1 MPFLAQIK
9 VCYHTLM
16 EQSILTAFTL
26 SFLAGA
32 ATAVG
37 GALAFVIKRENL
49 SVLSLGLGFS
59 AGVMIYVSFME
70 ILPQAT
76 QALGLLFGEKPGA
89 WAATGLFFAGI
100 VLAWLIDTLLPSHHV
115 EQHTLDQSAKLK
127 HLGLFTALALAIHN
141 FPEGLATF
149 MASMQDATLG
159 VSIAVAVAI
168 HNIPEGIAVALP
180 VFHATGNRKQ
190 AFWYSAGSGMAEP
203 VGAVLGFFL
212 LKSVLQET
220 AFGVL
225 FGLIAGIM
233 VYIALDEL
241 LPTAH
246 EYGDGHKVI
255 WGVVSGMM
263 VMAVSLLL
271 F

>member
-1 MPFLAQIK
+1 
-9 VCYHTLM
+9 M
-16 EQSILTAFTL
+16 EQSIVTAFTL
-26 SFLAGA
+26 SFFAGA

-37 GALAFVIKRENL
+37 GALAFIIKKENL

-59 AGVMIYVSFME
+59 AGVMIDVSFME
-70 ILPQAT
+70 ILPQASDSLT
-76 QALGLLFGEKPGA
+76 VLYGQKNGN
-89 WAATGLFFAGI
+89 WASVGLFFLGI

-115 EQHTLDQSAKLK
+115 DEHTLDQSAKLK

-149 MASMQDATLG
+149 MASMQEPALG

-168 HNIPEGIAVALP
+168 HNIPEGVAVALP
-180 VFHATGNRKQ
+180 VYHATGNRRQ
-190 AFWYSAGSGMAEP
+190 AFWYSAGSGLAEP
-203 VGAVLGFFL
+203 VGALLGFFL
-212 LKSVLQET
+212 LRSFLHEA

-225 FGLIAGIM
+225 FALIAGIM

-246 EYGDGHKVI
+246 EYGEGHQVI
-255 WGVVSGMM
+255 WGVVGGMM
-263 VMAVSLLL
+263 IMAVSLLL

>member
-1 MPFLAQIK
+1 
-9 VCYHTLM
+9 M
-16 EQSILTAFTL
+16 ENSVFTAFTL

-37 GALAFVIKRENL
+37 GALAFVIKKENL
-49 SVLSLGLGFS
+49 SALSLGLGFS

-76 QALGLLFGEKPGA
+76 QSLGALYGQKPGA
-89 WAATGLFFAGI
+89 WAAVGLFFAGI
-100 VLAWLIDTLLPSHHV
+100 VAAWLIDTLLPSHHV
-115 EQHTLDQSAKLK
+115 EAHTLDKSAKLK

-149 MASMQDATLG
+149 MAAMQEPALG
-159 VSIAVAVAI
+159 ISIAVAVAI
-168 HNIPEGIAVALP
+168 HNIPEGVAVALP
-180 VFHATGNRKQ
+180 IYHATGKRAQ
-190 AFWYSAGSGMAEP
+190 
-203 VGAVLGFFL
+203 AVLGFFL
-212 LKSVLQET
+212 LKAFLHEA

-225 FGLIAGIM
+225 FALIAGIM

-246 EYGDGHKVI
+246 EYGDGHRVI
-255 WGVVSGMM
+255 WGVVGGMM